1 MVTGG
6 ETMKINTR
14 KIRLILAGK
23 EMNQTDLAIK
33 CGVNRQQINEILSRG
48 TCSLKTLGRISKALN
63 VPVSEIIK
71 EDD

>member
-1 MVTGG
+1 
-6 ETMKINTR
+6 MKLNSQ
-14 KIRLILAGK
+14 KIRIILAEK
-23 EMNQTDLAIK
+23 EMNQADLAIK

>member
-1 MVTGG
+1 
-6 ETMKINTR
+6 MKLDKC
-14 KIRLILAGK
+14 KIQVILAEK
-23 EMNQTDLAIK
+23 EMNQTDLAVKI
-33 CGVNRQQINEILSRG
+33 GVSRQQVNEILSRG

>member
-1 MVTGG
+1 
-6 ETMKINTR
+6 MKLNSQ
-14 KIRLILAGK
+14 KIRMILAEK
-23 EMNQTDLAIK
+23 EMNQADLAIK